1 MNAKARGR
9 NLDRLKLVRAS
20 VFETLSIE
28 RGKGDVQPGIEMN
41 YNSSDAPVITGT
53 HSPWMRCLLLQSCLI
68 GQIDLIIKVHEY
80 SPRRRTKG
88 PNCC

>member
-20 VFETLSIE
+20 VFETLRIV
-28 RGKGDVQPGIEMN
+28 RRKGDVEPGIKM
-41 YNSSDAPVITGT
+41 YHDSPDAQVITGT